1 VTPLTD
7 QMPALLFVLVP
18 LALLVGFIAL
28 AYLAL
33 CTAYR
38 EAEGTVEIGCCDDGG
53 RLLAARGNLTAD
65 RDRRYSRPRR
75 APALP

>member
-38 EAEGTVEIGCCDDGG
+38 EAEVTVEIGCCDDSG

-65 RDRRYSRPRR
+65 RDRRYCRPRG

>member
-1 VTPLTD
+1 
-7 QMPALLFVLVP
+7 MAALLFVLVP
-18 LALLVGFIAL
+18 LAVLLGFIAL

-38 EAEGTVEIGCCDDGG
+38 EAERTVEIGRCGDSD
-53 RLLAARGNLTAD
+53 RPLAARADPTAD
-65 RDRRYSRPRR
+65 RDRRYSRPRG

>member
-1 VTPLTD
+1 
-7 QMPALLFVLVP
+7 MPALLFVLVP

-53 RLLAARGNLTAD
+53 RLLAPRANPIGD
-65 RDRRYSRPRR
+65 QGRRYARPSS